1 MFAGF
6 ALLAWTALSFCV
18 RKAMQG
24 APLLRTTASISSCNA
39 LLMIPVAFAFLP
51 LSAFRPERSETFLY
65 IVALALLMVATS
77 RLTYYFAI
85 RRIGPSREVAII
97 RSESAAM

>member
-39 LLMIPVAFAFLP
+39 LLMIPVAFAL
-51 LSAFRPERSETFLY
+51 LLLQGIAKLLRDILVVVKGEEAD
-65 IVALALLMVATS
+65 VALSKEKETL
-77 RLTYYFAI
+77 
-85 RRIGPSREVAII
+85 
-97 RSESAAM
+97 